1 MVNSSEILED
11 KDLFI
16 EWFLKSYRVALDK
29 KIGKKLSIE
38 SWLYL
43 ILICLMG
50 ASSPGPSL
58 IVILRHAVADGR
70 SAGIYAAVGHGL
82 GIFIYALVSAIG
94 LSFILISSPK
104 IFSFV
109 QILGAL
115 FLLWIGFQIL
125 REGYQKKTYQI
136 LGNIKHVIRHTL
148 NHFRDGFGIAI
159 LNPKILAF
167 FLLYLVSFCLRAKLF
182 YSHIMAIIAGFI
194 DVSVYVIIVF
204 LVTLKACL
212 NFIKIR
218 YFLWRLRLDCC

>member
-1 MVNSSEILED
+1 M
-11 KDLFI
+11 
-16 EWFLKSYRVALDK
+16 
-29 KIGKKLSIE
+29 SIE

-70 SAGIYAAVGHGL
+70 SAGINAAVGHGL

-125 REGYQKKTYQI
+125 RGGLSKKDLSNFGEYKTPSS
-136 LGNIKHVIRHTL
+136 GTTL

-167 FLLYLVSFCLRAKLF
+167 FSSLF
-182 YSHIMAIIAGFI
+182 SQFLSPEQNFSIHILMAIIAGFI
-194 DVSVYVIIVF
+194 DLSVYVIIVL
-204 LVTLKACL
+204 LVTLKSL
-212 NFIKIR
+212 LKF
-218 YFLWRLRLDCC
+218 